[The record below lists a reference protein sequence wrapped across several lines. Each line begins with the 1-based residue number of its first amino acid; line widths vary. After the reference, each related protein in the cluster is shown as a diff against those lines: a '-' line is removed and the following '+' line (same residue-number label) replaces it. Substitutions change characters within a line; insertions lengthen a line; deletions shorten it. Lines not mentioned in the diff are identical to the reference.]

1 MAGRVE
7 RIATALQR
15 RIERY
20 YRLEEA
26 PAVVDFL
33 QVRPNETTREAVRLL
48 EADDGVLEIEVIA
61 PELPDPPSLDAYCQ
75 LIEGVSHFVYLAER
89 ARTGLQTTQ
98 LELELQAEVDK
109 FVVLALFREPFDLAH
124 ARRLHQRLYERVAFL
139 HPRGTV
145 EGERYRLAND
155 LAARLVRRLEIT
167 YASTGRRTEL
177 RDTLARFFRMG
188 QKDKIG
194 FARAA

>member
-1 MAGRVE
+1 MSGRIE

-33 QVRPNETTREAVRLL
+33 QVRPSDESREAVRLV
-48 EADDGVLEIEVIA
+48 EAEDGALEIEVIA
-61 PELPDPPSLDAYCQ
+61 PDLPEPPSLDGYCQ

-109 FVVLALFREPFDLAH
+109 FVVLALLREPFDLAH
-124 ARRLHQRLYERVAFL
+124 ARRLHERLYERVAFL

-155 LAARLVRRLEIT
+155 LAARLVRRLEVA
-167 YASTGRRTEL
+167 YASTGRRSEL

-194 FARAA
+194 FAQAA

>member
-33 QVRPNETTREAVRLL
+33 QVRPNETTRETVRLL

>member
-15 RIERY
+15 RLERY
-20 YRLEEA
+20 YRVEAA

-33 QVRPNETTREAVRLL
+33 QVRPEGTTREAVRLL
-48 EADDGVLEIEVIA
+48 ETDDGVLEIEVIA
-61 PELPDPPSLDAYCQ
+61 PELPEPPNLDGYCQ

-109 FVVLALFREPFDLAH
+109 FVVLALLREPFDIAH
-124 ARRLHQRLYERVAFL
+124 ARRLHRRLYERVAFL

-145 EGERYRLAND
+145 EGDRYRLAND
-155 LAARLVRRLEIT
+155 LAARLVRRLEA
-167 YASTGRRTEL
+167 YASKGRTTEL
-177 RDTLARFFRMG
+177 RDALARFFRMG